1 MRSIVTKKPSETQAI
16 GAALAKELKGGDV
29 VALYGGLGMGKTV
42 FVKGL
47 AAGLGLEDEV
57 TSPTFALVHE
67 YGKNSPFGGNSP
79 LIHFDM
85 YRVSGW
91 DDLYSTGFFDYLD
104 GGGILVVEW
113 SENIEGA
120 LPDNTIRVYFEKPDE
135 DCRRIKI
142 EGGKKGLDQIY
153 ENIRD

>member
-1 MRSIVTKKPSETQAI
+1 MRSIVTKTPSETKSL
-16 GAALAKELKGGDV
+16 GTALAKRLKGGDV

-67 YGKNSPFGGNSP
+67 YGRNSTIDGNPP

-104 GGGILVVEW
+104 AGGILVVEW
-113 SENIEGA
+113 SENIEAA
-120 LPDNTIRVYFEKPDE
+120 LPENTIRVYFEKPNE
-135 DCRRIKI
+135 DCRRIEI
-142 EGGKKGLDQIY
+142 EGAEGV
-153 ENIRD
+153 EF